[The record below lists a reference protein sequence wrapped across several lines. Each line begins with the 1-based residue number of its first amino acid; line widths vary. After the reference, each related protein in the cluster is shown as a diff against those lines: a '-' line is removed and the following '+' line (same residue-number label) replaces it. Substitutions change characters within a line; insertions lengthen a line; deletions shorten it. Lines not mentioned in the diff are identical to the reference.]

1 MSKSITEHLK
11 ISDNS
16 STGNRFDDTKRYQD
30 IGTIVVLCFFGVFGL
45 WSAWAP
51 LDEAVVAT
59 GRVVV
64 ETNRKTV
71 QHLEGGIIDAI
82 LVKNGDKVK
91 KGQPLLRISKYQPEA
106 DLGVATIQLWDAKIL
121 KERLNAELSNQP
133 ELVYS
138 DEVNLLLEGSKNLE
152 ALVEVQ
158 SEIFDSRRKV
168 IASEV
173 DIIKQRISQLRE
185 QVKGLNTLA
194 QVKLEKSSLYRQ
206 EINDWQSLY
215 EQKLADNKML
225 RETQHKQFQLKG
237 EMADLTAKVAQIKIQ
252 ILEEKEKILLKEG
265 TFKSNIVDDLRK
277 AEFSIS
283 EYQFKLKALKNTLNR
298 TAVRSPDDGVVTGLE
313 VHTVGGVIAS
323 GEPIMYIVPSL
334 QSFMIE
340 AKVPSQQSEKLTV
353 GSSVDIRFPSFNGFK
368 GVISGGVSVVS
379 ADSFFDDKSNINFYN
394 VKINVSPEG
403 VERMMEE
410 GLQLSSGMP
419 TEVIIKTGSR
429 TLLDYILTPFS
440 NIAVRSFNE
449 Q

>member
-1 MSKSITEHLK
+1 MKSDIDDLTAT
-11 ISDNS
+11 NS
-16 STGNRFDDTKRYQD
+16 ALSVNRFNDIKKYKN
-30 IGTIVVLCFFGVFGL
+30 IGTIVILCFFGIFGI

-51 LDEAVVAT
+51 LDEAIVAN
-59 GRVVV
+59 GKVMV

-91 KGQPLLRISKYQPEA
+91 KMQPLLRISKYQPEA
-106 DLGVATIQLWDAKIL
+106 DLDVATLQLWDAKIL

-133 ELVYS
+133 DLVYS
-138 DEVNLLLEGSKNLE
+138 DEVNSLSEDSKNLE
-152 ALVEVQ
+152 ALVKVQ
-158 SEIFDSRRKV
+158 SEIFNSRRKV

-173 DIIKQRISQLRE
+173 DIIKQRMSQLRE
-185 QVKGLNTLA
+185 QVNGLNSLA
-194 QVKLEKSSLYRQ
+194 QVKLEKSNLYRQ
-206 EINDWQSLY
+206 EIDDWQSLY
-215 EQKLADNKML
+215 EQKLADNRAL
-225 RETQHKQFQLKG
+225 RETQHKQLQLKG
-237 EMADLTAKVAQIKIQ
+237 EMADLTAKVAQIKIK
-252 ILEEKEKILLKEG
+252 ILEEKEEILLKEV
-265 TFKSNIVDDLRK
+265 TFKSDIVDDLRE

-283 EYQFKLKALKNTLNR
+283 EYQSKLKALKNTLNR
-298 TAVRSPDDGVVTGLE
+298 TAVRSPDDGVVMGLE
-313 VHTVGGVIAS
+313 VHTVGGVVAS

-353 GSSVDIRFPSFNGFK
+353 GASVDIRFPSFNGFK